1 MKNKRFLFFILGL
14 ALGIVSIWAMVLGQ
28 QKASVEPTAD
38 ESVQVGNFETIL
50 IGKGGAPKWSPD
62 GTEIAFIAE
71 DGWLTI
77 ADAEGKGEYKKIVL
91 VTFGGYDWLD
101 SNTFLTYRRENTP
114 EKGKDKKKIFI
125 LGTLTMDGKETL
137 VASDT
142 SLRGEAPNISGP
154 FFLKDGTV
162 GYYEGPFHSPGKDKV
177 FKTLKT
183 GRLKPEQA
191 AKQEMKAFTKGDIWL
206 SSLDGSIEKKI
217 TSGIHYQGAQLSPNG
232 TKIMTT
238 NTRGNILILDLDG
251 NVLSSL
257 GTGIYEG
264 WVPEKGTG
272 GDQKWSPNGKQL
284 VYALTVYGGEDGQFI
299 VASELYIVNW
309 DGTGKIQITYSP
321 DEIELNPSWSPDGT
335 KIACVSD
342 NTGNIFVIKLK

>member
-1 MKNKRFLFFILGL
+1 
-14 ALGIVSIWAMVLGQ
+14 
-28 QKASVEPTAD
+28 
-38 ESVQVGNFETIL
+38 VGNFETIL

-77 ADAEGKGEYKKIVL
+77 ADSEGKGDYRKIVL

-101 SNTFLTYRRENTP
+101 SNTFLTYRKEYTP
-114 EKGKDKKKIFI
+114 EKGKDKEKIFI

-137 VASDT
+137 IFADT

-177 FKTLKT
+177 FKVLKS
-183 GRLKPEQA
+183 GRLKP
-191 AKQEMKAFTKGDIWL
+191 QEATKELKATTPNGYVGKGPIL
-206 SSLDGSIEKKI
+206 LESIDGSIQQTVTRSKTDYTFPE
-217 TSGIHYQGAQLSPNG
+217 LSPDG
-232 TKIMTT
+232 AKIVANNM
-238 NTRGNILILDLDG
+238 RGHIVILDILG
-251 NVLSSL
+251 NERADI
-257 GTGIYEG
+257 GGGIIPKQG
-264 WVPEKGTG
+264 HIG
-272 GDQKWSPNGKQL
+272 GWSPDSKKL
-284 VYALTVYGGEDGQFI
+284 VYHVSEAGGEDGQFI

-335 KIACVSD
+335 NIACVSD